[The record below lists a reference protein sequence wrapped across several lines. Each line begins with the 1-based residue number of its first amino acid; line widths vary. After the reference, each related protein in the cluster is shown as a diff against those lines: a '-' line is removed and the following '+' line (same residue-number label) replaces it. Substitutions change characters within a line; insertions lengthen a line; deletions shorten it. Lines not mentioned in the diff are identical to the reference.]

1 MDGKEMRFK
10 MKKIKKEYYFIAILF
25 ILFILLTIFVVVGN
39 ASLIDENFYNG
50 IIKLKNNTLTN
61 ILYVI
66 TNLASTIGIISLVIL
81 TSIVFIRRKKVS
93 SLKYV
98 ILNVLSGVF
107 LMQVLKNIIRRIRP
121 SWKWIK
127 QGGFSY
133 PSGHTISALLLYG
146 TIILLVS
153 KKYNGKY
160 KKQIIILS
168 SAMIILTGISR
179 IYFGAHYLSDVIAST
194 LLGTIILIIS
204 GLLMDKESKDNDKDK
219 IKKSI

>member
-1 MDGKEMRFK
+1 

-66 TNLASTIGIISLVIL
+66 TNLASSIGIISLVIL

-107 LMQVLKNIIRRIRP
+107 LMQILKNIIRRTRP

-153 KKYNGKY
+153 KRYDGKY
-160 KKQIIILS
+160 KKQIIIVS

-204 GLLMDKESKDNDKDK
+204 GLLMDRESKDNDKDK

>member
-1 MDGKEMRFK
+1 

-66 TNLASTIGIISLVIL
+66 TNLASSIGIISLV
-81 TSIVFIRRKKVS
+81 
-93 SLKYV
+93 
-98 ILNVLSGVF
+98 F
-107 LMQVLKNIIRRIRP
+107 LMQILKNIIRRTRP

-146 TIILLVS
+146 TILLLVS
-153 KKYNGKY
+153 KRYDGKY
-160 KKQIIILS
+160 KKQIIIVS

-204 GLLMDKESKDNDKDK
+204 GLLMDRESKNNDKDK

>member
-1 MDGKEMRFK
+1 MGGKEMRFK

-39 ASLIDENFYNG
+39 ASLIDENFYNE

-107 LMQVLKNIIRRIRP
+107 LMQILKNIIRRVRP
-121 SWKWIK
+121 PWKWIK

>member
-1 MDGKEMRFK
+1 

-39 ASLIDENFYNG
+39 ASLIDENFYDG

-81 TSIVFIRRKKVS
+81 TSIVFIKRKKVS

-107 LMQVLKNIIRRIRP
+107 LMQILKNIIRRTRP
-121 SWKWIK
+121 TWKWIK

-153 KKYNGKY
+153 KRYDGKY
-160 KKQIIILS
+160 KKQIIIVS

-204 GLLMDKESKDNDKDK
+204 GLLMDKEPKGNDKDK

>member
-1 MDGKEMRFK
+1 MGGKEMRFK

-39 ASLIDENFYNG
+39 ASLIDENFYDG

-107 LMQVLKNIIRRIRP
+107 LMQILKNIIRRTRP
-121 SWKWIK
+121 TWKWIK

-153 KKYNGKY
+153 KRYDGKH
-160 KKQIIILS
+160 KKQIIIVS

-204 GLLMDKESKDNDKDK
+204 GLLMDKEPKGNDKDK

>member
-1 MDGKEMRFK
+1 
-10 MKKIKKEYYFIAILF
+10 MKKIKKEHYIIAILF

-107 LMQVLKNIIRRIRP
+107 LMQILKNIIRRTRP

-153 KKYNGKY
+153 KRYDGKY
-160 KKQIIILS
+160 KKQIIIVS
-168 SAMIILTGISR
+168 SVVIILTGISR

-194 LLGTIILIIS
+194 LLGTIILTIS

>member
-1 MDGKEMRFK
+1 MGGKEMMFK

-66 TNLASTIGIISLVIL
+66 TNLASTIGIISLAIL

-107 LMQVLKNIIRRIRP
+107 LMQILKNIIRRTRP

-153 KKYNGKY
+153 KRYDGKY
-160 KKQIIILS
+160 KKQIIIVS

-204 GLLMDKESKDNDKDK
+204 GLLMDKEPKDNDKDK

>member
-1 MDGKEMRFK
+1 

-25 ILFILLTIFVVVGN
+25 IIFILLTIFVVVGN

-50 IIKLKNNTLTN
+50 IIKLKNDTLTN

-107 LMQVLKNIIRRIRP
+107 LMQILKNIIRRTRP

-153 KKYNGKY
+153 KRYDGKY
-160 KKQIIILS
+160 KKQIIIVS

-194 LLGTIILIIS
+194 LLGTIILTIS

>member
-1 MDGKEMRFK
+1 

-107 LMQVLKNIIRRIRP
+107 LMQVLKNIIRRTRP

>member
-1 MDGKEMRFK
+1 MMFK

-66 TNLASTIGIISLVIL
+66 TNLASTIGIISLAIL

-107 LMQVLKNIIRRIRP
+107 LMQILKNIIRRTRP

-153 KKYNGKY
+153 KRYDGKY
-160 KKQIIILS
+160 KKQIIIVS

-204 GLLMDKESKDNDKDK
+204 GLLMDKEPKDNDKDK

>member
-1 MDGKEMRFK
+1 

-66 TNLASTIGIISLVIL
+66 TNLASSIGIISLAIL

-107 LMQVLKNIIRRIRP
+107 LMQILKNIIRRTRP

-153 KKYNGKY
+153 KRYDGKY
-160 KKQIIILS
+160 KKQIIIVS

-204 GLLMDKESKDNDKDK
+204 GLLMDRESKDNDKDK